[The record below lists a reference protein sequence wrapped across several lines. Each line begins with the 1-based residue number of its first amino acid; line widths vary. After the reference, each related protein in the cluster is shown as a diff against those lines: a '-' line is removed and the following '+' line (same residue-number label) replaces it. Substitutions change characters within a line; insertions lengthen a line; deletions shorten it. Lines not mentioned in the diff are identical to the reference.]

1 MYKDHHRPAGRKVRG
16 VNIYHLCGKN
26 IYLLC
31 GKKTF
36 ITCVGKHL
44 STLSFSLSF
53 SPDNP
58 PDRAQCSCPMSQSFL
73 SRSPPVLVDLK
84 NYVHLKND
92 DNGKGLSFKQ
102 PEHTRPLLPLWL
114 PPNSQLLPASWTFT
128 CWWWSWWRRWWWS
141 LTPFQASTAF
151 CLMNL
156 FMKGEVV
163 HGGSWTKCNSSF
175 IIFKWIARK
184 YSTTCDCQWEVL
196 RMGSQWKLDK
206 APSMKMVSLMGCD
219 YQKKDMGNSCENSCI
234 NFLQLHWFTSL
245 FVLTCLWV
253 AFICMFCLLVC
264 MLHLLVCFLYF
275 FVCFCPVLSDKIDLI
290 RRRYLPHVPFPD
302 RLISLSHVSDI
313 DWCIIAY
320 HKGTCH
326 TLKY

>member
-1 MYKDHHRPAGRKVRG
+1 M
-16 VNIYHLCGKN
+16 
-26 IYLLC
+26 
-31 GKKTF
+31 
-36 ITCVGKHL
+36 GKHL

-58 PDRAQCSCPMSQSFL
+58 PVRAQCSCPMSQSFL

-92 DNGKGLSFKQ
+92 DHGKGLSFKQ

-128 CWWWSWWRRWWWS
+128 CWWWSWSWWWWWS

-219 YQKKDMGNSCENSCI
+219 YQKKDMGNSCI
-234 NFLQLHWFTSL
+234 NFLQLHWFTTL

-264 MLHLLVCFLYF
+264 MLHLLVCFLYL
-275 FVCFCPVLSDKIDLI
+275 FVCFCPVLSDKIYLI

-302 RLISLSHVSDI
+302 RPISLSHGSDI
-313 DWCIIAY
+313 DWCISAY
-320 HKGTCH
+320 HKQGDLSYIKVLTVVH
-326 TLKY
+326 SSFLMRSNQSSRSTLSWKKLGHNIFEGALWWRLG